1 MAEEEREI
9 VRRVPDIA
17 QDDMVLPRI
26 GTLASWI
33 RNTMTEMNKAY
44 GAAIAA
50 FIEAG
55 GTCPYSGPGCNGD
68 IVVAQNP
75 FVEIACRKWKQCQWM
90 PREGH
95 FLDETPKGAYT
106 PISDQQAEGPIGQK
120 AAEAQ
125 SIDSGLQ

>member
-50 FIEAG
+50 FVEAG
-55 GTCPYSGPGCNGD
+55 GAYPHNGPGCDAD
-68 IVVAQNP
+68 ISTASP
-75 FVEIACRKWKQCQWM
+75 
-90 PREGH
+90 
-95 FLDETPKGAYT
+95 
-106 PISDQQAEGPIGQK
+106 GPTR
-120 AAEAQ
+120 
-125 SIDSGLQ
+125 